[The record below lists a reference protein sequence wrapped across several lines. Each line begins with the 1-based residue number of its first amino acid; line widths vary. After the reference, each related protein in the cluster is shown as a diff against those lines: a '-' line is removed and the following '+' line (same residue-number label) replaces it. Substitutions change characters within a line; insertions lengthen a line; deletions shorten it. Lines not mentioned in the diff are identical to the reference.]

1 MLHTLETSLEVDD
14 CYTCW
19 GPNLRLQKN
28 GELFDY
34 HKTSRNISDQERGMG
49 INELIISPLA
59 FSAPLQHS
67 LPINLMQLMLEKTTG
82 TSIKH

>member
-1 MLHTLETSLEVDD
+1 MLHTLETSLEVGD

-19 GPNLRLQKN
+19 GPILRLQKD
-28 GELFDY
+28 GELFDH

-49 INELIISPLA
+49 ITELIISALA

-67 LPINLMQLMLEKTTG
+67 LPIKSHAAYVRQDD
-82 TSIKH
+82 